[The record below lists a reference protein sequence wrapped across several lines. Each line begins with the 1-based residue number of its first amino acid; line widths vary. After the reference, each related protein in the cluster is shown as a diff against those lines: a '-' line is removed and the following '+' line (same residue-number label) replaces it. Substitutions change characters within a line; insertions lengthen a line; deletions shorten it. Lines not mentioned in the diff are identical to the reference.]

1 VLSWSD
7 VRKASKKRKHL
18 DQYFTLLNK
27 LNSRSLEETNT
38 SATAEDNTTAAND
51 KRLNIKV
58 VMISQ
63 NFYVGMIICGSTEL
77 TISKVYCGYLNIR

>member
-18 DQYFTLLNK
+18 NRYFTLLNK
-27 LNSRSLEETNT
+27 LSSRSLEETNT

-58 VMISQ
+58 VIISQ
-63 NFYVGMIICGSTEL
+63 NHCYRNQMSEQEVC
-77 TISKVYCGYLNIR
+77 